1 MAMKFA
7 FKIILIG
14 PSAVGKTSLIN
25 RYVKDQFVDYKPTLG
40 VDFLLKEVTIGETHS
55 KLSIWDIGGHEKFK
69 TLHQSYYSG
78 TNGAL
83 LIFDLTRRKT
93 YEEID
98 VWYTEMVEILGRK
111 IPFILI
117 GNKRDLIKKRK
128 GGPIPDNEAEKFAEN
143 HGSDYIK
150 TSAKTGKN
158 VEKAFVELVRKMMDA
173 KPPGSKPEPDVI
185 YID

>member
-1 MAMKFA
+1 MKFA

-25 RYVKDQFVDYKPTLG
+25 RYVKNQFTDYKPTLG
-40 VDFLLKEVTIGETHS
+40 VDFLLKEVKLGQKLS

-69 TLHQSYYSG
+69 TLHQHYYSG

-83 LIFDLTRRKT
+83 LIFDLTRRRT

-98 VWYTEMVEILGRK
+98 VWYREMIEILGRT

-128 GGPIPDNEAEKFAEN
+128 DVPISDDEALKYAEA
-143 HGSDYIK
+143 HGSTYIK

-158 VEKAFVELVRKMMDA
+158 VEKAYIELVERMMNA
-173 KPPGSKPEPDVI
+173 KKEKPQEESDVLFL
-185 YID
+185 D

>member
-25 RYVKDQFVDYKPTLG
+25 RYVKNQFTDYKPTLG
-40 VDFLLKEVTIGETHS
+40 VDFLLKEVKTGEKFS

-69 TLHQSYYSG
+69 TLHQHYYQG

-83 LIFDLTRRKT
+83 LIFDLTRKKT

-98 VWYTEMVEILGRK
+98 VWYSEMVEILKRK
-111 IPFILI
+111 IPFVLI
-117 GNKRDLIKKRK
+117 GNKLDLIKKK
-128 GGPIPDNEAEKFAEN
+128 KEIPILDDIAGNYAED
-143 HGSDYIK
+143 HGSIYIK

-158 VEKAFVELVRKMMDA
+158 VETAFVELVERMMEA
-173 KPPGSKPEPDVI
+173 KKKEPKEKKEVSFF
-185 YID
+185 

>member
-1 MAMKFA
+1 MKFA

-25 RYVKDQFVDYKPTLG
+25 RYVKNQFVDYKPTLG
-40 VDFLLKEVTIGETHS
+40 VDFLLKEVTLDDSHS

-93 YEEID
+93 YEEMD
-98 VWYTEMVEILGRK
+98 QWYKEMVEILGRK
-111 IPFILI
+111 IPFMLI

-128 GGPIPDNEAEKFAEN
+128 GGPIPDDEAGEYAES
-143 HGSDYIK
+143 HGSIFIK

-158 VEKAFVELVRKMMDA
+158 VEKAFIELVKKMLNA
-173 KPPGSKPEPDVI
+173 KTEEPKSETDVI
-185 YID
+185 FID